1 MPTGVSPLAAL
12 TASPELLTEIVDQ
25 ILVPL
30 VQPMRLLADTGRPD
44 PARPAAHCPAQHL
57 KNTEREAPIAL
68 FQPGRVHRSGPFEE
82 RQADQSAMIYLVY
95 AMSEPCGPW
104 GVSPG

>member
-1 MPTGVSPLAAL
+1 
-12 TASPELLTEIVDQ
+12 VDQ

-30 VQPMRLLADTGRPD
+30 IQPTRLPAGTGRLD

-57 KNTEREAPIAL
+57 KNTEREAPIVL
-68 FQPGRVHRSGPFEE
+68 FQPGRVPRSGPFEE
-82 RQADQSAMIYLVY
+82 RQADQSAMIPLAY

-104 GVSPG
+104 E